1 MHFLQGIIS
10 SLDFEDTRLDA
21 IKPPSDMD
29 NLLSMT
35 TSVQSSCGFD
45 RKRITSIERND
56 SLGSCVNI
64 ENINPPSYMDEVTDF
79 EMENSITSISSIRSE
94 IVEQSIGAQYYTAV
108 DDLTLVDDLPSSEM
122 SSDPNYSSPAQIRR
136 RLTPRQKRNMKKDRY
151 VIKLNLITIN

>member
-1 MHFLQGIIS
+1 LLVINHVFLFLLGIIS
-10 SLDFEDTRLDA
+10 SLDFEDTHLDA

-29 NLLSMT
+29 SLLSMT

-45 RKRITSIERND
+45 KKRKTSNDRND
-56 SLGSCVNI
+56 SLGSCLNI

-94 IVEQSIGAQYYTAV
+94 IADQSIGAQYYTAV

-122 SSDPNYSSPAQIRR
+122 SSDPNHSSPAQIRR
-136 RLTPRQKRNMKKDRY
+136 RLTPKQKRNMKKDR
-151 VIKLNLITIN
+151 

>member
-1 MHFLQGIIS
+1 MYILSGIIS
-10 SLDFEDTRLDA
+10 SLDFEDTHLDA

-35 TSVQSSCGFD
+35 TSVQSNCCFD
-45 RKRITSIERND
+45 RTRITSNERND

-79 EMENSITSISSIRSE
+79 DMENSITSISSIRSE

-108 DDLTLVDDLPSSEM
+108 DDLTLIEDLPSSEM

-136 RLTPRQKRNMKKDRY
+136 RLTPRQKRNMKKDR
-151 VIKLNLITIN
+151 

>member
-1 MHFLQGIIS
+1 M
-10 SLDFEDTRLDA
+10 DFEDTRLDA

-35 TSVQSSCGFD
+35 TSVQSNCGFD
-45 RKRITSIERND
+45 KKRKSSKDQND
-56 SLGSCVNI
+56 SLGGCINI
-64 ENINPPSYMDEVTDF
+64 ESINPPSYMDEVTDF

-94 IVEQSIGAQYYTAV
+94 IVDQSNGAQYFTAV

-136 RLTPRQKRNMKKDRY
+136 RLTPKQKRNMKKDR
-151 VIKLNLITIN
+151 